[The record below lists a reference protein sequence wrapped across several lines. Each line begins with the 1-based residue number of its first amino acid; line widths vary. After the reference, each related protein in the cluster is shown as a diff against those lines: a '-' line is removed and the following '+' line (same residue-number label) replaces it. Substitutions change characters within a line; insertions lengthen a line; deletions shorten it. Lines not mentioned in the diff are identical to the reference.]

1 MALTFDICQLRAS
14 SYSASSNNSGGH
26 KSCSITITTSY
37 LVKVTDPADPNFNG
51 SKVTDLHVAFAQG
64 IPVVNLH
71 TFYDSITGVGMP
83 LAICSDKK
91 VKRLDNNAA
100 TFQVDVTYKT
110 EPAQG
115 NGPKQE
121 KQSVSQTAPSPP
133 PSSPEEI
140 PPQESRSVVGRDIVL
155 YSAPAYTSNETAMGT
170 ISTTIIPSANDL
182 IKDEFNQPVT
192 RKQANLQ
199 LTITQFEGNFT
210 DVDLVNRCYKVNLA
224 EYRGFP
230 AKSCMITSINCV
242 DQIIQTDTGEETW
255 NRVTYTIL
263 VDEYT
268 VENQAGPLFVGH
280 AAALPLISH
289 YHTQGD
295 QLNEFW
301 KDEESGLGGVGL
313 IDSTG
318 APLAN
323 QSGSPDYIRFDTVDE
338 LDFSFLQL

>member
-26 KSCSITITTSY
+26 KSCNITINTSY
-37 LVKVTDPADPNFNG
+37 LVKVTDPADADFNG
-51 SKVTDLHVAFAQG
+51 SNVTDLHVAFAYG

-71 TFYDSITGVGMP
+71 TFYDSVTGVGLP
-83 LAICSDKK
+83 LAVCSDKK

-115 NGPKQE
+115 NGPSQE
-121 KQSVSQTAPSPP
+121 KQSPTQTPSAPPVAP
-133 PSSPEEI
+133 TDI
-140 PPQESRSVVGRDIVL
+140 TPQVSRSVVGRDIVL

-170 ISTTIIPSANDL
+170 ISTTIIPSTNNL

-199 LTITQFEGNFT
+199 LTITQFEESFT
-210 DVDLVNRCYKVNLA
+210 DNDLISRCYKVNNA
-224 EYRGFP
+224 VYRGFP
-230 AKSCMITSINCV
+230 SKSCMITSINSV
-242 DQIIQTDTGEETW
+242 QQIVQTAAGEATW
-255 NRVTYTIL
+255 SRVTYTIL
-263 VDEYT
+263 VDKYT
-268 VENQAGPLFVGH
+268 VQNQAGSLFVGH

-295 QLNEFW
+295 ELNEFW

-313 IDSTG
+313 IDSSG
-318 APLAN
+318 APLQN
-323 QSGSPDYIRFDTVDE
+323 QSGSPDYIRFDTVE
-338 LDFSFLQL
+338 EAAFTFLQA